1 MKISV
6 SFTTRA
12 EDLGSV
18 LIDLAGRVQNLNY
31 EVEVAMPHDKNR
43 PRGLAANEL
52 LSIIEGAPGVGS
64 SDLRDAFAA
73 RGFSR
78 NGMQSAVEVLVKKK
92 AIKRKKTRGRR
103 GFQFFAVKSDG

>member
-6 SFTTRA
+6 SFTTRV

-18 LIDLAGRVQNLNY
+18 LIDLAGRVQDLNY
-31 EVEVAMPHDKNR
+31 EVEVRMPHDKNR

-92 AIKRKKTRGRR
+92 AIKRKVVKGKK
-103 GFQFFAVKSDG
+103 GYQYYPVKSGG

>member
-31 EVEVAMPHDKNR
+31 EVEVSVPHDKNR
-43 PRGLAANEL
+43 PRGLAASEL
-52 LSIIEGAPGVGS
+52 LSVIEKSPGVES
-64 SDLRDAFAA
+64 SDLLDAYVS

-78 NGMQSAVEVLVKKK
+78 TGAQKAIEVLLKKK
-92 AIKRKKTRGRR
+92 AIKRKKVRGKR
-103 GFQFFAVKSDG
+103 GFQFFPVKRRG

>member
-31 EVEVAMPHDKNR
+31 EVEVSVPHDKNR
-43 PRGLAANEL
+43 PRGLAVSEL
-52 LSIIEGAPGVGS
+52 LNIIEACPGVSS
-64 SDLRDAFAA
+64 SDLLDAYVAKGFARTGA
-73 RGFSR
+73 
-78 NGMQSAVEVLVKKK
+78 QKAIVTLIKKK
-92 AIKRKKTRGRR
+92 AIKRKKIRGRR
-103 GFQFFAVKSDG
+103 GFQFFAVKSGG